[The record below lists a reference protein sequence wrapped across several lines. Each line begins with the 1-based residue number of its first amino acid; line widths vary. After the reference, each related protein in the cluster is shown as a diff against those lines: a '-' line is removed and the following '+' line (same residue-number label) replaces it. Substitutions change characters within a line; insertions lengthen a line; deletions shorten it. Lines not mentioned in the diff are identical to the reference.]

1 MRTINFHLKHQNP
14 LYIKAHQAMLNATA
28 LDNSY
33 AELMYRAD
41 ILGYKESFAS
51 FCHTNHYQIVKDSLN
66 EITVPTNAFMFS
78 PESEVGYDVSSDYIK
93 GE

>member
-1 MRTINFHLKHQNP
+1 MRNIQIHLKHQNP

-41 ILGYKESFAS
+41 VLGYKESFVS
-51 FCHTNHYQIVKDSLN
+51 FCNINHYQIVKDSLL
-66 EITVPTNAFMFS
+66 EITVPTNAYAFS
-78 PESEVGYDVSSDYIK
+78 PESETGYDMASDYIK